1 MGDRHDY
8 VALEWVKGEIA
19 ETLKQARQAL
29 ESYVEN
35 PQDPTRMGFCLAY
48 VHQVRGTL
56 QMVEFYGAA
65 LLAEEMEY
73 LAQALI
79 DGKVSSQSEALEV
92 LMQAILQLPAYL
104 ERIQSARRDL
114 PLVVLPLLNDL
125 RTARGEKLLSET
137 SLFSPDLSQT
147 SPVLPV
153 DALARLRTAEL
164 PALLRKLR
172 QMLQVA
178 LVGVI
183 RNQDLPTNL
192 GYLARVF
199 ARLESLCKDA
209 PLGRLWVIASAMI
222 EGLANGSIANGTSV
236 RNLLRQVDRE
246 FKRLVDEGA
255 DAMNQPAPDELIKN
269 LLFYVAKASDQSPRV
284 RAVKD
289 EYRLDDALPGAALVD
304 EERARLAGPDRD
316 AMRSVVGALC
326 EELVRVKD
334 SLDLF
339 VRSDRSGVS
348 ELGSLLAPLKQ
359 IADTLAVLGFG
370 QPRKVILDQIDV
382 VSALAHGQ
390 REPNDA
396 TLMDVAGALLYVEA
410 TLAGMVG
417 PSEEPG
423 SEENVLPTTDVEQIH
438 QVVIKEARNGLELAK
453 DAIIEFIASQ
463 WNHEHLAR
471 VPELLTQVRG
481 GLAMISQ
488 ERAAKLL
495 ENCNRYI
502 QEQLLVR
509 QAVPDWHSLDTLA
522 DAITSVEYYLERL
535 SEDHSTQGDVILDV
549 AEESLDSLGYS
560 LKPRPSI
567 LDAEPQA
574 HVPAP
579 LDNPLDEI
587 DVLAAEPLAEPT
599 AAVPVEDVPE
609 LAAPVE
615 IADSLEPAAIEEL
628 QAELAQSEA
637 AESEALDAG
646 LAEPAAPQSDE
657 FILDLADLDTPKA
670 ADSEDSFTFETLE
683 PLVEP
688 TAPQE
693 SFELPS
699 DLDANAEAEVQPS
712 AEAEQNFSFEP
723 LELDSGLPATEP
735 SADLGA
741 WTLDDIEP
749 LAAAPLAAELADLAA
764 PAATLEPESLSWD
777 IELEPAAPI
786 TDTTL
791 ADEGWSL
798 DDSHKAESIEF
809 SLDSLGDAAAPAPV
823 DELTWSLDDAA
834 PLAEAPALDE
844 PTEAGTA
851 AVAGQPWENLD
862 LASPLSEAP
871 AAPQALDD
879 FTAPATLEAA
889 PAPVDE
895 LAWDMEALTP
905 AGDQPAE
912 EDWFSIDLSQP
923 AADSPAPSLELDEH
937 FASLEPA
944 PLTTLESLDDLSLDA
959 QPVSDELPV
968 AEAELVSDD
977 NWTLGE
983 LSEPSALDAGV
994 DLSLD
999 APLEPLAEAPALPAE
1014 AWSDAN
1020 IAALDLPEVELP
1032 SPPAEPEPVAEA
1044 AAKPLSLAEVMAA
1057 PVQAINPPAQDVP
1070 PSLLPPP
1077 ADEEPIDEELREVF
1091 IEEAGE
1097 VLEAIGEH
1105 LPTWLANTDDRDS
1118 LTEIRRAFHTL
1129 KGSGRMVRALV
1140 IGELAWSIE
1149 NLLNRVLDRSIAA
1162 SPAVLQVV
1170 QDVVALM
1177 PELVEEYAASAQRQ
1191 RDDVDR
1197 LAATAHAL
1205 AKGQPVPPPGGG
1217 LPEAELAAQDQDI
1230 TPELADV
1237 QAIAAQAADEGLD
1250 DSLDPQLLEI
1260 FRNEAE
1266 AHLETLVGFL
1276 ADCAQQLPQPVTDDL
1291 QRALHTLKG
1300 SAHMAGILPIAEIA
1314 TPLER
1319 LVKEFKTNLLQVD
1332 LREAELLHAAEGLF
1346 RVGLDQLVQGRPLAP
1361 IEGSPELLA
1370 RIAQI
1375 HQERLEA
1382 AEAKRRGESGE
1393 GSGNDPHLI
1402 GMFLAEGMD
1411 ILLDAEDLLR
1421 RWREHPQERQELGAL
1436 HDELET
1442 LSRGAQMAE
1451 LPQMAELADALLA
1464 VYGAVRQGRLETGE
1478 AFFSA
1483 AETAHEALIG
1493 MMDQVAAALQVSARP
1508 EQVEALH
1515 RLLDAPAPELAA
1527 EEAPDALDVE
1537 FVDLENLTAEDFP
1550 AEDDEFLLDSRPVD
1564 DDNLPDGL
1572 SWSPRN
1578 DNDGAPRGAAD
1589 DDDDDVITA
1598 ETPHAHP
1605 APQAPR
1611 ALDEEMVAI
1620 FLEEAV
1626 DILDNAGQA
1635 LEQWLASPAG
1645 LAALSTLQRDLHTL
1659 KGGARMA
1666 EIREIGDLSH
1676 ELESLY
1682 EGLLD
1687 HRFQH
1692 SQPLGELLRTCH
1704 DRLATQLDQL
1714 QAGQPLTDP
1723 ADLVQTIRTF
1733 RQNPAAGLAA
1743 PQALAAQPE
1752 QEAVAEEEAV
1762 EQLQVSEVLIELE
1775 LPAEAA
1781 PEADA
1786 AEESGVAD
1794 LEAIDLERIDLD
1806 SADVGS
1812 IDLDSLDA
1820 EDAATPVAAEPE
1832 PQAPTEDLELQ
1843 AFLEQAEAEVAEQQ
1857 SSEAEAIEPAAA
1869 AADATG
1875 VQDSE
1880 YELDADRDQELVE
1893 IFLEEGFDILESSS
1907 AALHRWMENP
1917 DNSVA
1922 LEALQRDLHTL
1933 KGGARMAEIRPI
1945 GDLAHE
1951 LEFLYEGLCGGRLRA
1966 SPTLFQLLQRCHD
1979 RLAEMLEAVQQ
1990 HRRVPGGESL
2000 IDAIRRFRANPEEQL
2015 SIPSS
2020 VSLQAISSSQS
2031 AAEGPEADI
2040 LDIFLEEADDLLEG
2054 MEQALGRWDAER
2066 ENGALDEL
2074 LRILHTLKGG
2084 ARLAGQSS
2092 LGDLAH
2098 DLEQHLG
2105 EAQQQGAPWPES
2117 LLLDVQSGFEG
2128 LQAEVDQLR
2137 LHLGEVEVAELD
2149 SEPEPLPVEEPAPPS
2164 LPALPEAIM
2173 AAATPQRV
2181 DAPVVLPFVR
2191 RAQEA
2196 AQEAAARRAPQELV
2210 KVPAQLLEG
2219 LVNLAGETSIFRG
2232 RVEQQVSDVGSTLGE
2247 MDATIERVRDQLRR
2261 LDTETQAQIL
2271 SRHQADAERAG
2282 YEEFDP
2288 LEMDR
2293 YSQLQQLSRALFE
2306 SASDLF
2312 DLKETLAAKNRDA
2325 ETLLL
2330 QQARVNTE
2338 LQEGLMRTRMVPF
2351 DRLVPRLR
2359 RIVRQVASELGKQVE
2374 FVVSNA
2380 EGEMDRTVLERI
2392 VAPLE
2397 HMLRNAVDH
2406 GIESGD
2412 ARRSAG
2418 KPEQGTIRLTLG
2430 REGGDILLTLADD
2443 GAGIRLEAVRRKAIE
2458 RGLMAE
2464 DSELNDH
2471 EVLQFILEAGF
2482 STAEK
2487 VTQISGRGVGMDV
2500 VNSEVKQLGG
2510 SMSIHS
2516 AVGEG
2521 TRFDIRLPFTV
2532 SVNRALMVLSGE
2544 DLYALPLNTI
2554 EGIVRVSPYE
2564 LEALYEQA
2572 AADESGA
2579 APRFEYAGQ
2588 SYELKYLGDLLNNGQ
2603 HPKLVGQ
2610 SLPLPVILVR
2620 SADHAVAVQV
2630 DALAG
2635 SREIV
2640 VKSLGAQFAGVSG
2653 ISGATILGDGR
2664 VVVILDL
2671 LATIRVLHAQLV
2683 QHAPRRQLA
2692 GPSVAELEHQ
2702 RPTLVM
2708 VVDDSVTVRKVTS
2721 RLLERNGMNVLT
2733 AKDGVDAI
2741 AQLQEHKPD
2750 IMLLDIEM
2758 PRMDGFEVAT
2768 LVRHDEQLK
2777 DLPIIMITSR
2787 TGEKHRDRALA
2798 IGVNQY
2804 LGKPY
2809 QESELLESIQQL
2821 VKSHV

>member
-48 VHQVRGTL
+48 IHQVRGTL

-73 LAQALI
+73 LTQALI
-79 DGKVSSQSEALEV
+79 DGKASSQSEALEV

-137 SLFSPDLSQT
+137 SLFAPDLSQE

-246 FKRLVDEGA
+246 FKRLVDQGA

-339 VRSDRSGVS
+339 VRSDRSGVN

-370 QPRKVILDQIDV
+370 QPRKVILDQIEV
-382 VSALAHGQ
+382 VSGLAHGQ
-390 REPNDA
+390 RQPNDA

-423 SEENVLPTTDVEQIH
+423 REENVLPTTDVEQIH

-535 SEDHSTQGDVILDV
+535 SEDHNTQGDLILDV

-567 LDAEPQA
+567 LDAAPETRAPA
-574 HVPAP
+574 PLPAP

-587 DVLAAEPLAEPT
+587 DVLAAQPLAEPT
-599 AAVPVEDVPE
+599 EAAPVDEVPE
-609 LAAPVE
+609 RGAPVE
-615 IADSLEPAAIEEL
+615 IADSFEPSGFEVAALEEPSVEQPSPRAPLEE
-628 QAELAQSEA
+628 QAPVEEPQLAEEPLLDLADFELP
-637 AESEALDAG
+637 AESEAQPAG
-646 LAEPAAPQSDE
+646 EAEA
-657 FILDLADLDTPKA
+657 
-670 ADSEDSFTFETLE
+670 SFT
-683 PLVEP
+683 
-688 TAPQE
+688 
-693 SFELPS
+693 
-699 DLDANAEAEVQPS
+699 
-712 AEAEQNFSFEP
+712 FEP
-723 LELDSGLPATEP
+723 LELDSGLPAAEP
-735 SADLGA
+735 TAELGA
-741 WTLDDIEP
+741 WTLDEVQP
-749 LAAAPLAAELADLAA
+749 LAATTESSAST
-764 PAATLEPESLSWD
+764 ATLEPDSLSWD

-798 DDSHKAESIEF
+798 DDSHKADSIEF
-809 SLDSLGDAAAPAPV
+809 SLETLEETPAQPLA
-823 DELTWSLDDAA
+823 DGLSWSLDDAA
-834 PLAEAPALDE
+834 PLVEAPRFEE
-844 PTEAGTA
+844 PAQAQTT
-851 AVAGQPWENLD
+851 VAGQSWEALD
-862 LASPLSEAP
+862 LTVAPSEAP
-871 AAPQALDD
+871 ATAELPED
-879 FTAPATLEAA
+879 FASLPSLEAA
-889 PAPVDE
+889 PASVDE
-895 LAWDMEALTP
+895 LSWDMESLTP
-905 AGDQPAE
+905 AGETPAE
-912 EDWFSIDLSQP
+912 EDWFSVDLSQP
-923 AADSPAPSLELDEH
+923 AAESPAPSLELDEN
-937 FASLEPA
+937 FASLEALEPA
-944 PLTTLESLDDLSLDA
+944 PLVTLESLDDLSFDA
-959 QPVSDELPV
+959 PAVTVEQPEP
-968 AEAELVSDD
+968 EASLVSDD

-983 LSEPSALDAGV
+983 LSEPHALDAGV
-994 DLSLD
+994 DFSLD
-999 APLEPLAEAPALPAE
+999 APLQLEPLEPLAEAEPPAFQAE
-1014 AWSDAN
+1014 AWSDEN
-1020 IAALDLPEVELP
+1020 IADLDLPEVELP

-1044 AAKPLSLAEVMAA
+1044 PAKPLSLAEVMAA

-1077 ADEEPIDEELREVF
+1077 ADEEPIDDELREVF

-1097 VLEAIGEH
+1097 VLETIGEH

-1170 QDVVALM
+1170 QDVVGLM
-1177 PELVEEYAASAQRQ
+1177 PELVDEYAASAQRQ

-1205 AKGQPVPPPGGG
+1205 AKGQPVPPPDGG
-1217 LPEAELAAQDQDI
+1217 LPESAPPVEDI

-1237 QAIAAQAADEGLD
+1237 EEIAAQAANEGLD
-1250 DSLDPQLLEI
+1250 ESLDPQLLEI

-1346 RVGLDQLVQGRPLAP
+1346 RIGLDQLVEGRPLAP
-1361 IEGSPELLA
+1361 IEGSEELLA

-1436 HDELET
+1436 YDELET

-1464 VYGAVRQGRLETGE
+1464 VYGAVRQGRLETGD

-1515 RLLDAPAPELAA
+1515 RLLDAPVA
-1527 EEAPDALDVE
+1527 APDEPGADLQDASDAE
-1537 FVDLENLTAEDFP
+1537 FVDLESLTADDFP
-1550 AEDDEFLLDSRPVD
+1550 AEDEEFLLDSRPVD

-1572 SWSPRN
+1572 SWSPCN

-1605 APQAPR
+1605 APQPPR

-1635 LEQWLASPAG
+1635 LDQWLGSPEG

-1692 SQPLGELLRTCH
+1692 SPPLGDLLRTCH

-1714 QAGQPLTDP
+1714 QAGQALTDP

-1733 RQNPAAGLAA
+1733 RQNPAAGLNL
-1743 PQALAAQPE
+1743 PQALAAQ
-1752 QEAVAEEEAV
+1752 QEAVAEQEETL
-1762 EQLQVSEVLIELE
+1762 ELPPVSETEIELE
-1775 LPAEAA
+1775 LPAEATPQA
-1781 PEADA
+1781 AEAFIPEALEPDSVDLESVVPDA
-1786 AEESGVAD
+1786 AVEPQQQAASD
-1794 LEAIDLERIDLD
+1794 DLD
-1806 SADVGS
+1806 
-1812 IDLDSLDA
+1812 
-1820 EDAATPVAAEPE
+1820 
-1832 PQAPTEDLELQ
+1832 LQ
-1843 AFLEQAEAEVAEQQ
+1843 AVLDQAEAEVGE
-1857 SSEAEAIEPAAA
+1857 SSQARPDVIEPAAPVA
-1869 AADATG
+1869 GAEVVG

-1880 YELDADRDQELVE
+1880 YELDEDRDQELVE

-1907 AALHRWMENP
+1907 GALHRWMENP
-1917 DNSVA
+1917 DNSVE

-1951 LEFLYEGLCGGRLRA
+1951 LEFLYEGLSGGRLRA
-1966 SPTLFQLLQRCHD
+1966 SPTLFELLQRCHD

-1990 HRRVPGGESL
+1990 HRRIPGGESL
-2000 IDAIRRFRANPEEQL
+2000 IDAIHRFRANPEEQL

-2020 VSLQAISSSQS
+2020 VSLHAISSTP
-2031 AAEGPEADI
+2031 AAPEGPEADI
-2040 LDIFLEEADDLLEG
+2040 LDIFLEEADDLLES

-2084 ARLAGQSS
+2084 ARLAGQTS

-2098 DLEQHLG
+2098 DLEQHLS

-2117 LLLDVQSGFEG
+2117 LLMDAQSGFEG

-2137 LHLGEVEVAELD
+2137 LHLGEVETADSLHEDLAEAPIA
-2149 SEPEPLPVEEPAPPS
+2149 EQPAPVS

-2173 AAATPQRV
+2173 AAAVPQRV

-2282 YEEFDP
+2282 YEDFDP

-2406 GIESGD
+2406 GIESGE
-2412 ARRSAG
+2412 ARRIAG

-2458 RGLMAE
+2458 RGLMTD

-2516 AVGEG
+2516 SVGEG

-2572 AADESGA
+2572 AADEAGA
-2579 APRFEYAGQ
+2579 APSFEYAGQ

-2671 LATIRVLHAQLV
+2671 LATIRVLHAQHV

-2692 GPSVAELEHQ
+2692 GPAAAEIEHQ

-2809 QESELLESIQQL
+2809 QESELLENIHKL
-2821 VKSHV
+2821 VKTHV

>member
-48 VHQVRGTL
+48 IHQVRGTL

-73 LAQALI
+73 LVQALI
-79 DGKVSSQSEALEV
+79 DGNVASESEALEV

-114 PLVVLPLLNDL
+114 PMVVLPLLNDL

-137 SLFSPDLSQT
+137 SLFSPDLSRP
-147 SPVLPV
+147 SSVLPV

-183 RNQDLPTNL
+183 RSQDLPTNL

-246 FKRLVDEGA
+246 FKRLVDQGA
-255 DAMNQPAPDELIKN
+255 DAMNQPAPEELIKN

-339 VRSDRSGVS
+339 VRSDRSAFS

-382 VSALAHGQ
+382 VSALSRGQ

-396 TLMDVAGALLYVEA
+396 ALMDVAGALLYVEA

-423 SEENVLPTTDVEQIH
+423 REENVLPTTDVEQIH

-535 SEDHSTQGDVILDV
+535 SEDHNTQGDMILDV

-567 LDAEPQA
+567 LDAEPSA
-574 HVPAP
+574 FAPAP

-587 DVLAAEPLAEPT
+587 DVLAAEPLAEP
-599 AAVPVEDVPE
+599 AEDVPE
-609 LAAPVE
+609 LAAPLE
-615 IADSLEPAAIEEL
+615 IADSFEAAAVEEL
-628 QAELAQSEA
+628 SLEQSV
-637 AESEALDAG
+637 
-646 LAEPAAPQSDE
+646 EPFPVAAPA
-657 FILDLADLDTPKA
+657 LDLANFDAPPT
-670 ADSEDSFTFETLE
+670 ADNEDSFTFESLE

-688 TAPQE
+688 NAAP
-693 SFELPS
+693 
-699 DLDANAEAEVQPS
+699 EAPAAS
-712 AEAEQNFSFEP
+712 EAEQGFTFEA
-723 LELDSGLPATEP
+723 LELDSGVSASEPGAEP
-735 SADLGA
+735 SA
-741 WTLDDIEP
+741 WTLNEV
-749 LAAAPLAAELADLAA
+749 APLAAEPEL
-764 PAATLEPESLSWD
+764 PAATLEPESLRWD

-798 DDSHKAESIEF
+798 DDSHKADSIEF
-809 SLDSLGDAAAPAPV
+809 SLDTLEETPAPAVADELSWSLGAAAPLVETTAAGELIEDFASLPSLERAPAPV
-823 DELTWSLDDAA
+823 DELTWDMQSL
-834 PLAEAPALDE
+834 APAGE
-844 PTEAGTA
+844 K
-851 AVAGQPWENLD
+851 
-862 LASPLSEAP
+862 
-871 AAPQALDD
+871 
-879 FTAPATLEAA
+879 
-889 PAPVDE
+889 
-895 LAWDMEALTP
+895 
-905 AGDQPAE
+905 PAE
-912 EDWFSIDLSQP
+912 EDWLSIDLSQP
-923 AADSPAPSLELDEH
+923 ASETPVPSLPLDES
-937 FASLEPA
+937 FASLESHEPA
-944 PLTTLESLDDLSLDA
+944 PLATLESLDDLSLDA
-959 QPVSDELPV
+959 QPATAELAA
-968 AEAELVSDD
+968 AEASLVSDD

-983 LSEPSALDAGV
+983 LSEPTALDAGV

-999 APLEPLAEAPALPAE
+999 APLESLNEAEVPAFQTE
-1014 AWSDAN
+1014 AWSDEN
-1020 IAALDLPEVELP
+1020 IADLDLPEVELP
-1032 SPPAEPEPVAEA
+1032 SLPVEPELLAEA
-1044 AAKPLSLAEVMAA
+1044 PAKPLSLAEVMAA
-1057 PVQAINPPAQDVP
+1057 PVSAINPPAQDVP

-1105 LPTWLANTDDRDS
+1105 LPAWQANTDDRDA

-1149 NLLNRVLDRSIAA
+1149 NLLNRVLDRSISA
-1162 SPAVLQVV
+1162 SPAVLQVI

-1177 PELVEEYAASAQRQ
+1177 PELVDEYAASAQRQ
-1191 RDDVDR
+1191 RDDVDC

-1217 LPEAELAAQDQDI
+1217 LPESEAQVEDI
-1230 TPELADV
+1230 IPELADV
-1237 QAIAAQAADEGLD
+1237 EEVAAQAANEGLD
-1250 DSLDPQLLEI
+1250 ESLDPQLLEI

-1266 AHLETLVGFL
+1266 THLETVVGFL

-1346 RVGLDQLVQGRPLAP
+1346 RVGLDQLVAGRPLASIP
-1361 IEGSPELLA
+1361 GSAELLA
-1370 RIAQI
+1370 RIAQV

-1393 GSGNDPHLI
+1393 GSGNDPQMI

-1421 RWREHPQERQELGAL
+1421 RWREHPQERHELSAL
-1436 HDELET
+1436 YDELET

-1464 VYGAVRQGRLETGE
+1464 IYGAVRQGHLETDD
-1478 AFFSA
+1478 AFFCA
-1483 AETAHEALIG
+1483 AEAAHEALIG

-1508 EQVEALH
+1508 EQVEALY
-1515 RLLDAPAPELAA
+1515 RLLDAPA
-1527 EEAPDALDVE
+1527 ALPQDDSDIE
-1537 FVDLENLTAEDFP
+1537 FVDLESLTAEDFP
-1550 AEDDEFLLDSRPVD
+1550 AEEEEFLLDSRPVD

-1572 SWSPRN
+1572 NWSPR
-1578 DNDGAPRGAAD
+1578 DGNDGATRRAAD
-1589 DDDDDVITA
+1589 DDDEEVITA
-1598 ETPHAHP
+1598 ETPHGQT
-1605 APQAPR
+1605 APPQPPR

-1635 LEQWLASPAG
+1635 LEQWLASPEG

-1692 SQPLGELLRTCH
+1692 SQPLGDLLRTCH

-1714 QAGQPLTDP
+1714 QAGQALTDP

-1733 RQNPAAGLAA
+1733 RQNPAAGLNV
-1743 PQALAAQPE
+1743 PQALAAQP
-1752 QEAVAEEEAV
+1752 QQDLVADEATAEEGEADG
-1762 EQLQVSEVLIELE
+1762 QPQVIEDDIELE

-1781 PEADA
+1781 
-1786 AEESGVAD
+1786 
-1794 LEAIDLERIDLD
+1794 
-1806 SADVGS
+1806 
-1812 IDLDSLDA
+1812 
-1820 EDAATPVAAEPE
+1820 
-1832 PQAPTEDLELQ
+1832 
-1843 AFLEQAEAEVAEQQ
+1843 AEAEVAEELEAADLQAIALDSIALDDIDLEGADREVAAEPALDSTPEEIDLQ
-1857 SSEAEAIEPAAA
+1857 TFLEEAEAEIAGPSQVQPQAIEPAALVPEA
-1869 AADATG
+1869 AV

-1880 YELDADRDQELVE
+1880 YELSEDRDQELVE

-1907 AALHRWMENP
+1907 GALQRWMENP
-1917 DNSVA
+1917 DNS
-1922 LEALQRDLHTL
+1922 LELESLQRDLHTL

-1966 SPTLFQLLQRCHD
+1966 SPTLFELLQRCHD

-1990 HRRVPGGESL
+1990 HRKVPGGESL
-2000 IDAIRRFRANPEEQL
+2000 IDAIHRFRANPEEQL

-2020 VSLQAISSSQS
+2020 VSLHAISYPH
-2031 AAEGPEADI
+2031 AAQEGPEADI

-2137 LHLGEVEVAELD
+2137 LRLGEVEIDAAEII
-2149 SEPEPLPVEEPAPPS
+2149 EPVIEEPAPVN

-2173 AAATPQRV
+2173 AAAVPQRI

-2191 RAQEA
+2191 LAQEA

-2312 DLKETLAAKNRDA
+2312 DLKETLSAKNRDA

-2406 GIESGD
+2406 GIESGE
-2412 ARRSAG
+2412 ARRIAG
-2418 KPEQGTIRLTLG
+2418 KAEQGTIRLTLG

-2458 RGLMAE
+2458 RGLMSD
-2464 DSELNDH
+2464 DSELTDH

-2572 AADESGA
+2572 AADETGA
-2579 APRFEYAGQ
+2579 APSFEYAGQ

-2640 VKSLGAQFAGVSG
+2640 VKSLGTQFAGVSG

-2692 GPSVAELEHQ
+2692 GPTAAEIEHQ

-2809 QESELLESIQQL
+2809 QESELLENIHKL
-2821 VKSHV
+2821 VTARV

>member
-48 VHQVRGTL
+48 IHQVRGTL

-65 LLAEEMEY
+65 LLAEEMEH
-73 LAQALI
+73 LTQALI
-79 DGKVSSQSEALEV
+79 DNRVTSQGEALEV
-92 LMQAILQLPAYL
+92 LMQAILQLPVYL

-114 PLVVLPLLNDL
+114 PMVVLPLLNDL

-137 SLFSPDLSQT
+137 SLFSPDLSHR

-192 GYLARVF
+192 GYMARVF
-199 ARLESLCKDA
+199 ARLESLCKEA
-209 PLGRLWVIASAMI
+209 PLGPLWVIASATI
-222 EGLANGSIANGTSV
+222 EGLANGSIANGTSM

-246 FKRLVDEGA
+246 LKRLVDQGA

-289 EYRLDDALPGAALVD
+289 EYRLDDALPGSAVVD

-339 VRSDRSGVS
+339 VRSDRSSVG
-348 ELGSLLAPLKQ
+348 ELESLLAPLKQ

-382 VSALAHGQ
+382 VGALARGQ
-390 REPNDA
+390 REPSDA

-423 SEENVLPTTDVEQIH
+423 REENVLPTTDVDQIH

-495 ENCNRYI
+495 EACNRYI

-522 DAITSVEYYLERL
+522 DAITGVEYYLERL
-535 SEDHSTQGDVILDV
+535 SEDHGAQGDLILDV
-549 AEESLDSLGYS
+549 AEDSLESLGYS

-567 LDAEPQA
+567 LDAVEPPA
-574 HVPAP
+574 PAP

-587 DVLAAEPLAEPT
+587 DVLAA
-599 AAVPVEDVPE
+599 
-609 LAAPVE
+609 
-615 IADSLEPAAIEEL
+615 
-628 QAELAQSEA
+628 AEL
-637 AESEALDAG
+637 
-646 LAEPAAPQSDE
+646 P
-657 FILDLADLDTPKA
+657 
-670 ADSEDSFTFETLE
+670 
-683 PLVEP
+683 
-688 TAPQE
+688 
-693 SFELPS
+693 
-699 DLDANAEAEVQPS
+699 AEAEP
-712 AEAEQNFSFEP
+712 
-723 LELDSGLPATEP
+723 
-735 SADLGA
+735 
-741 WTLDDIEP
+741 
-749 LAAAPLAAELADLAA
+749 
-764 PAATLEPESLSWD
+764 
-777 IELEPAAPI
+777 EPAAPI
-786 TDTTL
+786 EI
-791 ADEGWSL
+791 ADELPPFAELAETTPQALRAEPLEDFSTLQALGDLTITEPQAEESELSL
-798 DDSHKAESIEF
+798 EPLD
-809 SLDSLGDAAAPAPV
+809 LDSSLQPAAPVA
-823 DELTWSLDDAA
+823 DLDTWSLDE
-834 PLAEAPALDE
+834 LE
-844 PTEAGTA
+844 P
-851 AVAGQPWENLD
+851 
-862 LASPLSEAP
+862 AP
-871 AAPQALDD
+871 AASQPSSDVLSWDIDLSSTRELAAPEAEVSGSPDESGTASPVGAAEINLDETLEPVALD
-879 FTAPATLEAA
+879 
-889 PAPVDE
+889 
-895 LAWDMEALTP
+895 ALTP
-905 AGDQPAE
+905 APESGEPAWE
-912 EDWFSIDLSQP
+912 L
-923 AADSPAPSLELDEH
+923 DSVAEPVASSDNLWESLELNEP
-937 FASLEPA
+937 ANETPA
-944 PLTTLESLDDLSLDA
+944 PLELSEDFAALEAAAPTEASGDELSWELEPVADSAPAAEQDWLTTDPSVPHEQPAVSLPLDESLVTRDIDLDA
-959 QPVSDELPV
+959 PAAADELSWDAALEQP
-968 AEAELVSDD
+968 LVSDD

-983 LSEPSALDAGV
+983 LPETSAVAEGV
-994 DLSLD
+994 DFSLD
-999 APLEPLAEAPALPAE
+999 APLELETLSADAEPVGQAQV
-1014 AWSDAN
+1014 WSELD
-1020 IAALDLPEVELP
+1020 IAGLDLPEVELP
-1032 SPPAEPEPVAEA
+1032 SPPPAIEPVAEPVE
-1044 AAKPLSLAEVMAA
+1044 KPMSLAEVMAA
-1057 PVQAINPPAQDVP
+1057 PTQAINPPAQDVP

-1077 ADEEPIDEELREVF
+1077 ADEEPVDDELREVF

-1097 VLEAIGEH
+1097 VLETIGTY
-1105 LPTWLANTDDRDS
+1105 LPNWMANVDDREA

-1140 IGELAWSIE
+1140 IGELGWSIE
-1149 NLLNRVLDRSIAA
+1149 NLLNRVLDRSISA

-1170 QDVVALM
+1170 QDVVTMM
-1177 PELVEEYAASAQRQ
+1177 PELVEEFAANAQRQ

-1217 LPEAELAAQDQDI
+1217 QPEAPADAAA
-1230 TPELADV
+1230 EAEDV
-1237 QAIAAQAADEGLD
+1237 PVAPVASEVVGESI
-1250 DSLDPQLLEI
+1250 DPQLLEI

-1266 AHLETLVGFL
+1266 THLETLVGFL

-1319 LVKEFKTNLLQVD
+1319 LMKEFKTNLLQID
-1332 LREAELLHAAEGLF
+1332 LREAELLHGAERLF
-1346 RVGLDQLVQGRPLAP
+1346 RVGLDQLVEGRPLAP
-1361 IEGSPELLA
+1361 IEGSDELLA
-1370 RIAQI
+1370 RIAQV

-1382 AEAKRRGESGE
+1382 AEAKRRGDSGE
-1393 GSGNDPHLI
+1393 GAGNDPQLI
-1402 GMFLAEGMD
+1402 GVFLAEGMD

-1421 RWREHPQERQELGAL
+1421 RWREHPQERQELSAL
-1436 HDELET
+1436 HAELEA

-1464 VYGAVRQGRLETGE
+1464 AYGAVQEGRLDVGD

-1483 AETAHEALIG
+1483 AEEAHEALIG
-1493 MMDQVAAALQVSARP
+1493 MMDQVAAALQVSAHP
-1508 EQVEALH
+1508 EQVKAL
-1515 RLLDAPAPELAA
+1515 RTLLESAATAPLAEPEQ
-1527 EEAPDALDVE
+1527 D
-1537 FVDLENLTAEDFP
+1537 FVDLEHLTAEDFP
-1550 AEDDEFLLDSRPVD
+1550 AEDEEFLLDARPVAEND
-1564 DDNLPDGL
+1564 LPDGL
-1572 SWSPRN
+1572 SWPAHNEGTEQAS
-1578 DNDGAPRGAAD
+1578 DAE
-1589 DDDDDVITA
+1589 DDDVITA
-1598 ETPHAHP
+1598 DEPRPHP
-1605 APQAPR
+1605 APQQPPR

-1626 DILDNAGQA
+1626 DILENAGQA
-1635 LEQWLASPAG
+1635 LDQWLQSPEG

-1692 SQPLGELLRTCH
+1692 SPALGNLLRTCH

-1714 QAGQPLTDP
+1714 QAGQALTDP

-1733 RQNPAAGLAA
+1733 RQNPAAGLSASLAQA
-1743 PQALAAQPE
+1743 PLEAEVEADVLPVIE
-1752 QEAVAEEEAV
+1752 QV
-1762 EQLQVSEVLIELE
+1762 IELE
-1775 LPAEAA
+1775 LPAE
-1781 PEADA
+1781 PEVERV
-1786 AEESGVAD
+1786 AEA
-1794 LEAIDLERIDLD
+1794 
-1806 SADVGS
+1806 
-1812 IDLDSLDA
+1812 
-1820 EDAATPVAAEPE
+1820 AAEPDLTTEAE
-1832 PQAPTEDLELQ
+1832 PAALPEIDLQ
-1843 AFLEQAEAEVAEQQ
+1843 SFLDEAEAEIADVPREPLV
-1857 SSEAEAIEPAAA
+1857 EPAA
-1869 AADATG
+1869 DAG
-1875 VQDSE
+1875 
-1880 YELDADRDQELVE
+1880 YELDQERDQELVE

-1907 AALHRWMENP
+1907 GALQRWMENV
-1917 DNSVA
+1917 DNSVE

-1966 SPTLFQLLQRCHD
+1966 SPALYELLQRCHD
-1979 RLAEMLEAVQQ
+1979 RLAEMLEAVQG
-1990 HRRVPGGESL
+1990 HRRIPEGDSL
-2000 IDAIRRFRANPEEQL
+2000 IEAIRRFRANPDEQL

-2020 VSLQAISSSQS
+2020 VTLQAVSVEPVLS
-2031 AAEGPEADI
+2031 EGPEADI
-2040 LDIFLEEADDLLEG
+2040 LDIFLEEADDLLES

-2066 ENGALDEL
+2066 DNGSLDEL

-2084 ARLAGQSS
+2084 ARLAGQSG

-2098 DLEQHLG
+2098 DLEQHLS

-2128 LQAEVDQLR
+2128 LQADVDKLR
-2137 LHLGEVEVAELD
+2137 EHLGDADVVAE
-2149 SEPEPLPVEEPAPPS
+2149 EPEELPPEAPS

-2173 AAATPQRV
+2173 AAVEAPRV

-2196 AQEAAARRAPQELV
+2196 AQEAASRRAPQELV

-2232 RVEQQVSDVGSTLGE
+2232 RVEQQVSDVGSTLSE

-2282 YEEFDP
+2282 YEDFDP

-2359 RIVRQVASELGKQVE
+2359 RIVRQVANELGKQVE
-2374 FVVSNA
+2374 FMVSNA

-2406 GIESGD
+2406 GIESGE
-2412 ARRSAG
+2412 ARRLAG
-2418 KPEQGTIRLTLG
+2418 KPEFGTIRLTLG

-2443 GAGIRLEAVRRKAIE
+2443 GGGIRLEAVRRKAIE
-2458 RGLMAE
+2458 RGLMTA
-2464 DSELNDH
+2464 DSDLTDH

-2500 VNSEVKQLGG
+2500 AASEVKQLGG
-2510 SMSIHS
+2510 SISIHS
-2516 AVGEG
+2516 TLGEG
-2521 TRFDIRLPFTV
+2521 THFNIRLPFTV

-2572 AADESGA
+2572 AADGSGA
-2579 APRFEYAGQ
+2579 SPHFEYAGQ

-2640 VKSLGAQFAGVSG
+2640 VKSLGTQFAGVSG

-2671 LATIRVLHAQLV
+2671 LATIRVRHAYALQA
-2683 QHAPRRQLA
+2683 QPRRQLA
-2692 GPSVAELEHQ
+2692 GPTAAEIEHQ

-2809 QESELLESIQQL
+2809 QESELLESITRL
-2821 VKSHV
+2821 VKAHV

>member
-48 VHQVRGTL
+48 IHQVRGTL

-73 LAQALI
+73 LTQALI

-137 SLFSPDLSQT
+137 SLFSPDLSQQ

-246 FKRLVDEGA
+246 FKRLVDQGA
-255 DAMNQPAPDELIKN
+255 DAMNQPAPEELIKN

-289 EYRLDDALPGAALVD
+289 EYRLDDALPGEALVD

-339 VRSDRSGVS
+339 VRSDRSGVN

-370 QPRKVILDQIDV
+370 QPRKVILDQIEV

-390 REPNDA
+390 RQPNDA

-535 SEDHSTQGDVILDV
+535 SEDHNTQGEMILDV

-567 LDAEPQA
+567 LDVAPEA
-574 HVPAP
+574 HAPAPLPAP

-587 DVLAAEPLAEPT
+587 DVLAAQPLAEPT
-599 AAVPVEDVPE
+599 EAVPLEEVPE

-615 IADSLEPAAIEEL
+615 IADSFEPVAFEAAPLEESSFEPTMEPAAAEEP
-628 QAELAQSEA
+628 S
-637 AESEALDAG
+637 
-646 LAEPAAPQSDE
+646 
-657 FILDLADLDTPKA
+657 LDLADLDA
-670 ADSEDSFTFETLE
+670 AQSAGDSAEEFTFESLE
-683 PLVEP
+683 PVVESVAVEEP
-688 TAPQE
+688 I
-693 SFELPS
+693 LPADFGLS
-699 DLDANAEAEVQPS
+699 AEPAAQPS
-712 AEAEQNFSFEP
+712 GDTESSFTFEP
-723 LELDSGLPATEP
+723 LELDAGLPAAEP
-735 SADLGA
+735 IAEPGT
-741 WTLDDIEP
+741 WTLDE
-749 LAAAPLAAELADLAA
+749 AAPLAAPAELSS
-764 PAATLEPESLSWD
+764 ATLEPESLSWD

-798 DDSHKAESIEF
+798 DDSHKADSIEF
-809 SLDSLGDAAAPAPV
+809 SLDTLEEAPAQPLA
-823 DELTWSLDDAA
+823 DELSWSLDDAA
-834 PLAEAPALDE
+834 PLAETPRLEEPAQAEHPAVEQGWE
-844 PTEAGTA
+844 PLELSAT
-851 AVAGQPWENLD
+851 P
-862 LASPLSEAP
+862 SEAP
-871 AAPQALDD
+871 ATPELLED
-879 FTAPATLEAA
+879 FASLPSLEAT

-895 LAWDMEALTP
+895 LTWDMQSLTP
-905 AGDQPAE
+905 AGEQPAE

-923 AADSPAPSLELDEH
+923 TAESPAPSMELDES
-937 FASLEPA
+937 FASLEAAEPA
-944 PLTTLESLDDLSLDA
+944 PLATLESLDELNLDA
-959 QPVSDELPV
+959 QPVSDELSAP
-968 AEAELVSDD
+968 EAELVSDD

-983 LSEPSALDAGV
+983 LSEPAALEAGV

-999 APLEPLAEAPALPAE
+999 APLELEALEPLVEPQAPAVQAE
-1014 AWSDAN
+1014 AWSDEN
-1020 IAALDLPEVELP
+1020 IAELDLPEVELP

-1044 AAKPLSLAEVMAA
+1044 PAKPLSLAEVMAA

-1097 VLEAIGEH
+1097 VLETIGEH

-1149 NLLNRVLDRSIAA
+1149 NLLNRVLDRSIVA
-1162 SPAVLQVV
+1162 SPAVLQVI

-1177 PELVEEYAASAQRQ
+1177 PELVAEYAASAQRQ

-1217 LPEAELAAQDQDI
+1217 LPESAPQVEDI

-1237 QAIAAQAADEGLD
+1237 EEIAAQAANEGLD
-1250 DSLDPQLLEI
+1250 ESLDPQLLEI

-1266 AHLETLVGFL
+1266 THLETLVGFL

-1346 RVGLDQLVQGRPLAP
+1346 RVGLDQLVEGRPLAL

-1436 HDELET
+1436 YDELET

-1464 VYGAVRQGRLETGE
+1464 VYGAVRQGRLETGD

-1515 RLLDAPAPELAA
+1515 RLLDAPAPAPQD
-1527 EEAPDALDVE
+1527 EAPEGSADVE
-1537 FVDLENLTAEDFP
+1537 FVDLESLTADDFP
-1550 AEDDEFLLDSRPVD
+1550 AEDEEFLLDSRPVD

-1605 APQAPR
+1605 APQQPPR

-1635 LEQWLASPAG
+1635 LDQWLASPEG

-1692 SQPLGELLRTCH
+1692 SQPLGDLLRTCH

-1714 QAGQPLTDP
+1714 QAGQALTDP

-1733 RQNPAAGLAA
+1733 RQNPAAGLDA
-1743 PQALAAQPE
+1743 PQALAAQPL
-1752 QEAVAEEEAV
+1752 QDAVAEADEAV
-1762 EQLQVSEVLIELE
+1762 ELLESAVEPEIELE
-1775 LPAEAA
+1775 LPIEAESAA
-1781 PEADA
+1781 
-1786 AEESGVAD
+1786 
-1794 LEAIDLERIDLD
+1794 D
-1806 SADVGS
+1806 SAEVLTVEAS
-1812 IDLDSLDA
+1812 EEVELEPTPSEID
-1820 EDAATPVAAEPE
+1820 
-1832 PQAPTEDLELQ
+1832 LQ
-1843 AFLEQAEAEVAEQQ
+1843 AFLEESEADIAEPPLADIGASEAVEPEAQPVAEPPI
-1857 SSEAEAIEPAAA
+1857 AELP
-1869 AADATG
+1869 G

-1880 YELDADRDQELVE
+1880 YELDPDRDQELVE

-1907 AALHRWMENP
+1907 GALTRWMANP
-1917 DNSVA
+1917 DNSVE

-1966 SPTLFQLLQRCHD
+1966 SPTLFGLLQRCHD

-1990 HRRVPGGESL
+1990 HRRIPGGESL
-2000 IDAIRRFRANPEEQL
+2000 IDAIHRFRANPEEQL

-2020 VSLQAISSSQS
+2020 VSLQAISSQHA

-2084 ARLAGQSS
+2084 ARLAGQTS

-2137 LHLGEVEVAELD
+2137 LHLGEVESAD
-2149 SEPEPLPVEEPAPPS
+2149 SPFEEAFDEEPEAEQPAPVSLPV
-2164 LPALPEAIM
+2164 LPEAIM
-2173 AAATPQRV
+2173 AAAVPQRIE
-2181 DAPVVLPFVR
+2181 APVVLPFVR

-2406 GIESGD
+2406 GIESGE
-2412 ARRSAG
+2412 ARRIAG

-2458 RGLMAE
+2458 RGLMTE
-2464 DSELNDH
+2464 GSELNDH

-2500 VNSEVKQLGG
+2500 VNSEVRQLGG

-2516 AVGEG
+2516 SVGEG

-2572 AADESGA
+2572 AADETGA
-2579 APRFEYAGQ
+2579 APSFEYAGQ

-2671 LATIRVLHAQLV
+2671 LATIRVLHAQLI

-2692 GPSVAELEHQ
+2692 GPSVAEIEHQ

-2809 QESELLESIQQL
+2809 QESELLENIQKL
-2821 VKSHV
+2821 VKAHV